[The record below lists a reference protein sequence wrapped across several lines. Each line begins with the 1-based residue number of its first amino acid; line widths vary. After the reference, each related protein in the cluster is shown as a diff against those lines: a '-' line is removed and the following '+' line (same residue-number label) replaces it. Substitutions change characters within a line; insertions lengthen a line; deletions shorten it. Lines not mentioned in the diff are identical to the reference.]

1 MTKLADDHDC
11 LQARACGGYPEEELQ
26 KLLQEQC
33 SSNMQQRQQKS
44 QELLASTQAV
54 LDKQAAAWNAAC
66 TALGQ
71 LVTQLTDGHDSHVAK
86 HAQLQAAIHTAL
98 ETSKQV
104 WWTCVWTLS
113 D

>member
-1 MTKLADDHDC
+1 
-11 LQARACGGYPEEELQ
+11 
-26 KLLQEQC
+26 
-33 SSNMQQRQQKS
+33 MQQRQQKS